1 MNADYDITKWLV
13 FNMNIS
19 YSNRY
24 KDSPLD
30 GLDGNNSGMYDAP
43 AAPAY
48 TPSGNYYDF
57 YVCGRS
63 PYRLCRP
70 VDGQNKNLRHSV
82 IPIR

>member
-30 GLDGNNSGMYDAP
+30 GLDGNNSGMYDA
-43 AAPAY
+43 
-48 TPSGNYYDF
+48 
-57 YVCGRS
+57 CGTGLYSFRK
-63 PYRLCRP
+63 L
-70 VDGQNKNLRHSV
+70 L
-82 IPIR
+82 